1 MRIDILT
8 LFPEMCERV
17 FTESITG
24 RAIKNG
30 YIDINAVDI
39 RKYAE
44 PQRKGRVDDAPY
56 GGGEGMI
63 MQAEPIARCFEDI
76 AGNSPEK
83 PYFIYMSPAGQTL
96 TQDKV
101 KELSERKHL
110 VLLCGHS
117 EGVDERVIEELVD
130 EEISIGDY
138 VLTGGELPALVLAD
152 AVARMIDGVLSSK
165 EAVEGESHYN
175 YLLEHPQY
183 TRPPVW
189 RGRQVP
195 EVLLSGHHANIKKWQ
210 REQSLIRTYKRR
222 PDLFKKAEVSDKE
235 KEFVENF
242 IAEENGEKD

>member
-1 MRIDILT
+1 MT

-76 AGNSPEK
+76 AGTSPEK

-110 VLLCGHS
+110 VLLCGHY
-117 EGVDERVIEELVD
+117 EGV
-130 EEISIGDY
+130 
-138 VLTGGELPALVLAD
+138 
-152 AVARMIDGVLSSK
+152 
-165 EAVEGESHYN
+165 
-175 YLLEHPQY
+175 
-183 TRPPVW
+183 
-189 RGRQVP
+189 
-195 EVLLSGHHANIKKWQ
+195 
-210 REQSLIRTYKRR
+210 
-222 PDLFKKAEVSDKE
+222 
-235 KEFVENF
+235 
-242 IAEENGEKD
+242 